1 MIMPFIFKNDVQ
13 KDFIEFMDD
22 ISVIF
27 PSLKQNSD
35 VIQYNNA
42 IVNNDGSLDVRFVFI
57 TGQIA
62 TFTVEKGKWEFVAP
76 RGDFR

>member
-1 MIMPFIFKNDVQ
+1 MPFIFKNDVQ

-62 TFTVEKGKWEFVAP
+62 TFSVEKGKWELVTT
-76 RGDFR
+76 RGDF